1 LIQSAENLQA
11 LPQTGQA
18 FWEPGISMAET
29 HLTATRFDS
38 FSLDLRILQGLQDA
52 GFTYC
57 TPIQAETLP
66 IALAGQDVAGQA
78 QTGTGKTAA
87 FLLVILQRMLT
98 APPPTPHEH
107 GHKHGHAEPLSQPRA
122 LIVAPTRELAV
133 QIHKDTLVLAR
144 HTGFRV
150 GLVFG
155 GGVSCVAIQVSS
167 ILLLV
172 TP

>member
-1 LIQSAENLQA
+1 
-11 LPQTGQA
+11 
-18 FWEPGISMAET
+18 MAET

-38 FSLDLRILQGLQDA
+38 FALDPRILQGLADA

-87 FLLVILQRMLT
+87 FLLTILQRMLC
-98 APPPTPHEH
+98 APPRPAEEH
-107 GHKHGHAEPLSQPRA
+107 GHAQPRSQPRA

-144 HTGFRV
+144 HTGFRI

-155 GGVSCVAIQVSS
+155 G
-167 ILLLV
+167 
-172 TP
+172 